1 MALED
6 IISPYDIPSERLFH
20 FAMAVPDLPAAMELL
35 GPALNVNWTSVWS
48 MTREMD
54 TPEGHTRD
62 EMQAV
67 YSRQGPPYVELVNG
81 HGSGF
86 FAADQGPRLHH
97 VGYIVDDVRV
107 EAERLQAL
115 GMTIWDLGPA
125 SAFVTNDV
133 GMTFEIM
140 GQRIRETLDEW
151 FARPSDQSA
160 VGGSL
165 SLRKELKWV
174 RIEDPPVSGVD
185 AWHVNGS
192 PASAVIVGLDGVL
205 DEPPDLLV
213 SGINQ
218 GANMGNDLT
227 ASGTVGAALQGHF
240 RGITSL
246 ALSYAMMPRTEV
258 DWDAAERVAA
268 IICREEIEGHLPK
281 SILLNV
287 NIPLLPFEE
296 IKGVLV
302 TRAARRGFFH
312 LDMKGDTSGELRDP
326 LQGLG
331 ELTRRPFT
339 PTPLDPPPGTDFWA
353 IIHKYVSVS
362 PLQANFTD
370 HHVIDALGD
379 RFNAAWGE

>member
-1 MALED
+1 MPSRILISNDDGYESPGLWAL
-6 IISPYDIPSERLFH
+6 
-20 FAMAVPDLPAAMELL
+20 
-35 GPALNVNWTSVWS
+35 
-48 MTREMD
+48 
-54 TPEGHTRD
+54 
-62 EMQAV
+62 
-67 YSRQGPPYVELVNG
+67 
-81 HGSGF
+81 
-86 FAADQGPRLHH
+86 
-97 VGYIVDDVRV
+97 VRACKSLDC
-107 EAERLQAL
+107 E
-115 GMTIWDLGPA
+115 
-125 SAFVTNDV
+125 VTVVAPTDN
-133 GMTFEIM
+133 
-140 GQRIRETLDEW
+140 
-151 FARPSDQSA
+151 QSA

-174 RIEDPPVSGVD
+174 RIEDPPVPGVD

-281 SILLNV
+281 SIFLNV
-287 NIPLLPFEE
+287 NIPLVPFEE

-353 IIHKYVSVS
+353 VIHKYVSVS